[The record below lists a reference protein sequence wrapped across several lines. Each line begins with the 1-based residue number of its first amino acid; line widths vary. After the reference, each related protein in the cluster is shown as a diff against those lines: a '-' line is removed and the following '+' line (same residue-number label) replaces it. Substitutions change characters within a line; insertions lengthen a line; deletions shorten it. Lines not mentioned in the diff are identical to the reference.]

1 MNRAGVLQQSSPV
14 QQMMAAGNPNWWN
27 YNTMRPPTQ
36 PVVLPSPSFLYPQFI
51 PTNTATTTTTTTTTT
66 SNSSSSNSSANSSHL
81 ELPNM
86 PSWHDNNQDQLP
98 ESWSQLLLG
107 GLVGEEE
114 KAINMMNHFQVK
126 KLENWEDHDN
136 QHNHHHHT
144 HPHPHQMLS
153 NTTQASNASVVDV
166 KQENTAAYV
175 YGHGNQ
181 EYEPAKLG
189 SPWLS
194 PHHQHQLIMAAS
206 NSNSSPKSSCVTS
219 FSSNM
224 LDFSNIKPDHRT
236 TTTTTHP
243 PPLLQDRSSECNSTA
258 TEGAPLKKAR
268 VQPSSTQTTFKVRK
282 EKLGDRITALHQ
294 LVSPFGKTD
303 TASVLLEAIGYIRF
317 LQSQIEALSLP
328 YLGSGSGNMRQQ
340 QSVHGERNC
349 MFPEDPG
356 QDSLEEPK
364 KDLKSRGL
372 CLVPVSCTLQVGS
385 DNGADYWAPA
395 LGGGGGG
402 GFR

>member
-1 MNRAGVLQQSSPV
+1 MNRGVLQSSPM

-27 YNTMRPPTQ
+27 INTMRPPSTHQ
-36 PVVLPSPSFLYPQFI
+36 PPNSSPFLPPPNLYPQFL
-51 PTNTATTTTTTTTTT
+51 PT
-66 SNSSSSNSSANSSHL
+66 SNSSSNN
-81 ELPNM
+81 NNI
-86 PSWHDNNQDQLP
+86 PSWNDNQEQLP

-114 KAINMMNHFQVK
+114 KRNIMNHFQVK
-126 KLENWEDHDN
+126 KLENWEE
-136 QHNHHHHT
+136 
-144 HPHPHQMLS
+144 QMLS
-153 NTTQASNASVVDV
+153 SQAPNASVVDAV
-166 KQENTAAYV
+166 KQEHSSASSYV
-175 YGHGNQ
+175 YGHDQ
-181 EYEPAKLG
+181 DHQFQTAHHVAKPNW
-189 SPWLS
+189 SHH
-194 PHHQHQLIMAAS
+194 HHQVMAS
-206 NSNSSPKSSCVTS
+206 TTQSSPKSCVTS

-224 LDFSNIKPDHRT
+224 LDFSTKPDHHHAR
-236 TTTTTHP
+236 HP
-243 PPLLQDRSSECNSTA
+243 VSVSVSVPDRSSECNSTA
-258 TEGAPLKKAR
+258 TGGALKKAR

-328 YLGSGSGNMRQQ
+328 YLGNGSGNMRQQ

-356 QDSLEEPK
+356 QLLNDNCMKRKGAPDHQDSLEEQK
-364 KDLKSRGL
+364 KDLRSRGL

-395 LGGGGGG
+395 LGGG
-402 GFR
+402 FR